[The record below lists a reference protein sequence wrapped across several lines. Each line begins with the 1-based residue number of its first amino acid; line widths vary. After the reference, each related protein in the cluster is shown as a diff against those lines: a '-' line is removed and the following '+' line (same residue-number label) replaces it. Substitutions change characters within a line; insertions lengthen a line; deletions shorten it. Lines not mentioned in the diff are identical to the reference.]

1 MQTIM
6 SFYLAKEN
14 KSLSEDI
21 DEPGKGEVAKN

>member
-1 MQTIM
+1 M